1 MANHHPIWVN
11 SFYTLIGS
19 VFLTERGFSNHMAV
33 VRYCK
38 KSSKVIEF
46 QNFDVLLLQYG
57 LSSRII
63 GKGFV

>member
-1 MANHHPIWVN
+1 MHLHFTWRI
-11 SFYTLIGS
+11 
-19 VFLTERGFSNHMAV
+19 FSNHMAV

>member
-1 MANHHPIWVN
+1 MANHHPILVN

-19 VFLTERGFSNHMAV
+19 VFFTAHGFSNHMAV

-38 KSSKVIEF
+38 NSKVIEF

>member
-1 MANHHPIWVN
+1 MHLHFTWRI
-11 SFYTLIGS
+11 
-19 VFLTERGFSNHMAV
+19 FSNHMTV

-63 GKGFV
+63 GKGFVWGERFLWTAGMTEGLI